1 MQLALSYANAKKSAK
16 ENISV
21 HGFIENQTQPNFSNG
36 GEMIPTGHSFSPYD
50 IRVRKMAH

>member
-21 HGFIENQTQPNFSNG
+21 HGFIGNQTQPNFSNG